1 MSLDGKSALVTGAS
15 RGIGAE
21 VARSLAA
28 AGARVALVARS
39 REKLEALATEIGNDS
54 FAAAADLADHAGV
67 EAAVKQVR
75 DALGRGPDIIVNN
88 AGIFAIR
95 GIEETSS
102 SEFDSMLGLNLSAPL
117 AIIRAL
123 LPEMKSRRSGHVVTV
138 GSIADRQIFAGN
150 AEYSATKFGARAIHE
165 VLREETRGTGV
176 RATLVSPAAVDTDIW
191 EPIHYYGSGAT
202 PDRAGMLP
210 VSAVASA
217 VLYALTQPDQVN
229 IDEIRLSRS

>member
-1 MSLDGKSALVTGAS
+1 LSLDGKSALVTGAS

-21 VARSLAA
+21 VARALAI

-39 REKLEALATEIGNDS
+39 REKLEAIAAEIGNRS
-54 FAAAADLADHAGV
+54 FAVAVDLANRAGV
-67 EAAVKQVR
+67 EAAVKQIHEV
-75 DALGRGPDIIVNN
+75 LGQAPDIIVNN

-95 GIEETSS
+95 GIEQTSS
-102 SEFDSMLGLNLSAPL
+102 SDFDSMLGLNLSAPL
-117 AIIRAL
+117 AIIREF
-123 LPEMKSRRSGHVVTV
+123 LPDMKSRASGHVVTV

-191 EPIHYYGSGAT
+191 DPIHYYGSDAR
-202 PDRAGMLP
+202 PDRSRMLP
-210 VSAVASA
+210 GSSVAGA
-217 VLYALTQPDQVN
+217 ILYALTQPDQVN

>member
-1 MSLDGKSALVTGAS
+1 LSFDGKSALVTGAS

-21 VARSLAA
+21 VARALAS
-28 AGARVALVARS
+28 AGVRVAVVARS
-39 REKLEALATEIGNDS
+39 REKLEAIAREIGSKS
-54 FAAAADLADHAGV
+54 FAVAADLATRTGV
-67 EAAVKQVR
+67 EAAVTQVR
-75 DALGRGPDIIVNN
+75 GSLGGGPDIIVNN

-95 GIEETSS
+95 GIEQTSS

-117 AIIRAL
+117 AIIREF
-123 LPEMKSRRSGHVVTV
+123 LPEMRSRRSGHIVTV
-138 GSIADRQIFAGN
+138 GSVADRQIFAGN

-191 EPIHYYGSGAT
+191 EPIHYYGSDT
-202 PDRAGMLP
+202 RPDRSRML
-210 VSAVASA
+210 SGNSVADA
-217 VLYALTQPDQVN
+217 VLYALSQPDQVN

>member
-1 MSLDGKSALVTGAS
+1 LSLDGKSALVTGAS

-21 VARSLAA
+21 VARALAIS
-28 AGARVALVARS
+28 GARVALIARS
-39 REKLEALATEIGNDS
+39 REKLEAIAAEIGKGS
-54 FAAAADLADHAGV
+54 FAVAADLAADAGV
-67 EAAVKQVR
+67 TAAVKQVR
-75 DALGRGPDIIVNN
+75 ETLGGGPDIIVNN

-95 GIEETSS
+95 GIEQTSS
-102 SEFDSMLGLNLSAPL
+102 SEFASMLGLNLGAPL
-117 AIIRAL
+117 AIIREF
-123 LPEMKSRRSGHVVTV
+123 LPDMKSRGSGHIVTV

-165 VLREETRGTGV
+165 VLREETRGSGV

-191 EPIHYYGSGAT
+191 EPIHYYGSDAR
-202 PDRAGMLP
+202 PDRSRML
-210 VSAVASA
+210 SGSSVASA